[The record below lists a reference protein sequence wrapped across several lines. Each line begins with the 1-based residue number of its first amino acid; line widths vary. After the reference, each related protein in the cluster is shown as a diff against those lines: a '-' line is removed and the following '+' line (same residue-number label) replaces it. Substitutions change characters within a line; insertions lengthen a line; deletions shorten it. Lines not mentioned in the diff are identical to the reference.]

1 MDTHILPQKPQ
12 NFCCIYCDF
21 VTSNK
26 KDFVRHLSTQKHK
39 KRENDTND
47 IQKNPK
53 KPQMNYTCANCNKIY
68 KYSSGLYRHKKKCM
82 DHENNNNLNYQLM
95 FPQ

>member
-1 MDTHILPQKPQ
+1 MDTKKPPKNPQIFRCA
-12 NFCCIYCDF
+12 FCDYISC
-21 VTSNK
+21 NK
-26 KDFVRHLSTQKHK
+26 KDYGRHLSTQKHI

-95 FPQ
+95 L